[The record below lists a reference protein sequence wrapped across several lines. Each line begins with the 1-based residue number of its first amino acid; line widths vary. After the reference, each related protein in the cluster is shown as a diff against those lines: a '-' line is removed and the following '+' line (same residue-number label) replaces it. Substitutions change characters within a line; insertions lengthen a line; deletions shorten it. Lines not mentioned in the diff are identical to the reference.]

1 MKQHKGL
8 LNQHP
13 KTMLECDQDNDLQCA
28 HNTLG
33 MGGGLYI
40 VLCHTLSNI
49 FCDLTAHR
57 PIFTSFF
64 HQLIVCFPFSL
75 LCYHGIVLA
84 RLNTNTFLNET
95 VAAQLQPLGQLLG

>member
-1 MKQHKGL
+1 MKEYKRL

-13 KTMLECDQDNDLQCA
+13 KTMLEYDQDNDLQCA

-33 MGGGLYI
+33 MGGLYI

-49 FCDLTAHR
+49 FCDLTAHK

-64 HQLIVCFPFSL
+64 HQFVFRF
-75 LCYHGIVLA
+75 LCCVTMA
-84 RLNTNTFLNET
+84 
-95 VAAQLQPLGQLLG
+95 